1 MHVSAEA
8 ENILVEK
15 ALERSALQL
24 IPDSLSWRLEI
35 ILKEVV
41 VVGDVLI
48 NPWLQRCNEIEEE
61 WVVFG
66 LGKLRDKVLDGRVD
80 WHDWLEVELL
90 NEVGV

>member
-8 ENILVEK
+8 ESILIEK